1 MAMLHKK
8 SIIISTWKNSTH
20 NNVTGAGFGIRI
32 YRSDIGRVTNWER
45 VVIEDDTLLRGNKTF
60 NEDCPE
66 IRSKMIGAFLI
77 RNGLHIWPDGSP
89 HQLIL
94 TSEGHNTFRLH
105 A

>member
-1 MAMLHKK
+1 MAKQNKK
-8 SIIISTWKNSTH
+8 SIFVSTWSNSTH
-20 NNVTGAGFGIRI
+20 NNETGAGFGIRI
-32 YRSDIGRVTNWER
+32 YHSDIDRVINWQRILIDNE
-45 VVIEDDTLLRGNKTF
+45 ILLRGNKTF

-77 RNGLHIWPDGSP
+77 RNGLHIWPRGNP

-94 TSEGHNTFRLH
+94 TSEGRNTFRLH